1 MNKPRTNF
9 QVKGFLKS
17 IVPLFQTSV
26 LGSALPIAFGILVST
41 FLFLQYRDDIELL
54 QNQYHTEQDTKSRGH
69 AQQIQSTF
77 QQIHQGLQMIA
88 NLPGVRRIPATGI
101 TFLKKGKQW
110 DADTSQGIQQVFG
123 TLYDDHG
130 ISEICL
136 SLNSMQPDELD
147 PATGKP
153 WVPIASFDQASQGRL
168 RSMSGTFEKKIQPG
182 DVTAPQYMEIRR
194 QLDYFSQ
201 NWPTKDH
208 VTLLNYPAIVSKQ
221 TTIADSSLFR
231 TSSSEDDRLGFI
243 YSVPFYGQNGKLM
256 GAVSCIFLKKVI
268 KDLLPSADSALV
280 DTKNHLAIT
289 RGIND
294 TTVTNENSMRLAMP
308 DPELL
313 YSSAPVVNIP
323 DELSRWHFWTGKN
336 ASEFWRRDEVHILRT
351 TMLIGT
357 CILWSGIL
365 LLVAF
370 ISNVKKRHDQRLDGL
385 LRSSQEILFM
395 TDDEGK
401 ITRVGG
407 QIQKSLG
414 WDSSDFVGKNLSL
427 FVAKS
432 SRTDFDAHLSRVIE
446 RQYGNESAEFQIET
460 LDDRPIWYELTT
472 TNMSHL
478 PEIGGVLISLKN
490 VETRKHAE
498 HMLRS
503 AKEAAEKANEAKSEF
518 VSRMSHELR
527 TPLNA
532 ILGFGQ
538 LLEMSPETVEDQESV
553 AQILKAGRHLLTLV
567 NDILDISKIENGTL
581 TMSVEPV
588 NCLEVIQ
595 TVVQFLDSQAKQSGV
610 TLQVECMD
618 DIKVEGDRQRMIQV
632 LINLISN
639 AIKYNKSG
647 GKVVISVE
655 RTIERT
661 TFKIEDTGIGI
672 NPQVIDRLFTPF
684 DRLGAERLTIEG
696 TGLGL
701 ALSKTLVEA
710 MGGTIAVHSQL
721 EIGTVLEFSLA
732 SFTPKLQVVDGDLAG
747 SAPREKSGDLVRILY
762 IEDNLANLQL
772 MEELIRT
779 VDRFD
784 LCTATQGGIGI
795 ELLETYRPHIVL
807 LDLHLSDISGSLVLE
822 HIRDHSE
829 LAHIKVIVMSADTNP
844 KQLENM
850 LILGA
855 DFIHSKPINI
865 KELLTLFSNIA
876 EAA

>member
-1 MNKPRTNF
+1 
-9 QVKGFLKS
+9 
-17 IVPLFQTSV
+17 
-26 LGSALPIAFGILVST
+26 
-41 FLFLQYRDDIELL
+41 
-54 QNQYHTEQDTKSRGH
+54 
-69 AQQIQSTF
+69 
-77 QQIHQGLQMIA
+77 MIA
-88 NLPGVRRIPATGI
+88 NLPGVRRIPANSHT
-101 TFLKKGKQW
+101 LLRKGKQW
-110 DADTSQGIQQVFG
+110 DVDTSQGIQQIFG
-123 TLYDDHG
+123 TLYDDHN

-136 SLNSMQPDELD
+136 SLKSMQPDQIN

-153 WVPIASFDQASQGRL
+153 WTPIASFDSGMLGRL
-168 RSMSGTFEKKIQPG
+168 RNTSDSYEKKLHPG
-182 DVTAPQYMEIRR
+182 ETATPQYQEIRR
-194 QLDYFSQ
+194 HLDYFSD
-201 NWPTKDH
+201 NWPTKDR
-208 VTLLNYPAIVSKQ
+208 VTLLDYPAVISKQ
-221 TTIADSSLFR
+221 TTIADSSEFR
-231 TSSSEDDRLGFI
+231 ISHNEDDRLGFV
-243 YSVPFYGQNGKLM
+243 YSVPFYGPDGKLI
-256 GAVSCIFLKKVI
+256 GVVSCIFLKKVVEN
-268 KDLLPSADSALV
+268 LLPSIDTALV
-280 DTKNHLAIT
+280 DAKNHIAIT
-289 RGIND
+289 RGNSG

-308 DPELL
+308 DPDLL

-323 DELSRWHFWTGKN
+323 AEMARWQFWTGKD
-336 ASEFWRRDEVHILRT
+336 ATEFWHRDEVHILRT

-395 TDDEGK
+395 TDDQGK
-401 ITRVGG
+401 IIRVGG
-407 QIQKSLG
+407 QVQKALG
-414 WDSSDFVGKNLSL
+414 WEGSDFIGENLSL
-427 FVAKS
+427 FIS
-432 SRTDFDAHLSRVIE
+432 ENSRSDFEAHLHRVIE

-460 LDDRPIWYELTT
+460 LDDHPIWYELTT

-553 AQILKAGRHLLTLV
+553 AQILKAGRHLLNLV

-581 TMSVEPV
+581 AMSVEPV

-595 TVVQFLDSQAKQSGV
+595 TVVHFLAPQAKQGEIS
-610 TLQVECMD
+610 LQIECAE
-618 DIKVEGDRQRMIQV
+618 DIKVEGDRQRMIQI
-632 LINLISN
+632 LINLMSN
-639 AIKYNKSG
+639 AIKYNSPG
-647 GKVVISVE
+647 GKVLISVQ
-655 RTIERT
+655 RSIERT

-710 MGGTIAVHSQL
+710 MGGTIAVNSRPQV
-721 EIGTVLEFSLA
+721 GTALEFTLP
-732 SFTPKLQVVDGDLAG
+732 SFTPRLQVVNGDLAG
-747 SAPREKSGDLVRILY
+747 STPREKAGDLVRILY

-772 MEELIRT
+772 MEELIQT
-779 VDRFD
+779 VDGFD

-822 HIRDHSE
+822 HIRYHSE

-844 KQLENM
+844 KQLENI

-865 KELLTLFSNIA
+865 KELLTLFNNIA